1 MASITITISDLPHA
15 HVSVCTNADKP
26 VVGRSVTP
34 AEALAMELLGTSFKR
49 GAHVVYDAAQ
59 VPALA
64 LAMDLINPEVFG
76 WVVPLEIARQA
87 RQAIGRELPNT
98 AGSNDQPLSA
108 EAIEDIRAHFTSLYA
123 NGAKGFKVGPL

>member
-15 HVSVCTNADKP
+15 HISVCTDADKP

-64 LAMDLINPEVFG
+64 LAMELLSPDAYG
-76 WVVPLEIARQA
+76 WIVPAEIARHA
-87 RQAIGRELPNT
+87 RIALGRELPNVVGAPEAFT
-98 AGSNDQPLSA
+98 PEAAAEIQAWFKERYAVLGRSPL
-108 EAIEDIRAHFTSLYA
+108 L
-123 NGAKGFKVGPL
+123 

>member
-15 HVSVCTNADKP
+15 HVSVCTDADKP

-64 LAMDLINPEVFG
+64 LAMELLSPDAYG
-76 WVVPLEIARQA
+76 WVVPAEIARHA
-87 RQAIGRELPNT
+87 RIALGRELPNVV
-98 AGSNDQPLSA
+98 GSEVVCTPEAAA
-108 EAIEDIRAHFTSLYA
+108 EIRAWFKERYA
-123 NGAKGFKVGPL
+123 DSGWRLTP

>member
-49 GAHVVYDAAQ
+49 GAHVVYDAGQ

-64 LAMDLINPEVFG
+64 LAMELLSPDAYG
-76 WVVPLEIARQA
+76 WVVPAEIARHA
-87 RQAIGRELPNT
+87 RMALGRELPNVANSFEAVPAT
-98 AGSNDQPLSA
+98 PEAAA
-108 EAIEDIRAHFTSLYA
+108 ELKAWLLARMNPARRPA
-123 NGAKGFKVGPL
+123 A